1 MTAEEVSSASY
12 IGRAGKPVYRRVE
25 EGSLPDAEDVFD
37 ALCGIELPE
46 TLGTLPE
53 TLGTPGAV
61 LIGPTT
67 RILANARAM
76 MPIWLAHYRERQ
88 RGKPITAGRAAHL
101 DLHARYIDRYAAAV
115 IPPPKPSAEELP
127 YSYGDMVSL
136 LVARFAQYIASTSR
150 LSTGALQ
157 QEFHVG
163 RHAAGFDVAVAALR
177 GGDVRAPAPELRCGR
192 IARPLT
198 AFERKKA

>member
-1 MTAEEVSSASY
+1 MTAEEVTSATY
-12 IGRAGKPVYRRVE
+12 IGRVGKPVYRRVE

-46 TLGTLPE
+46 TLGT
-53 TLGTPGAV
+53 PGAV

-67 RILANARAM
+67 RILANARVM

-88 RGKPITAGRAAHL
+88 RCKPITAGRAAHL

-150 LSTGALQ
+150 PSTGALQ